1 MRIQSN
7 SKFDVLLVACED
19 EENLGVRYIASYLN
33 AFGVMSR
40 IVPFGISYRSRL
52 LELARTGRPKI
63 VGFSL
68 IHQRMLPE
76 FASLIDF
83 LRRNGVEAHF
93 TIGGHFPTIA
103 PLSVLRAIP
112 GLDTVI
118 RHEGEETMLELYQRL
133 THNGS
138 LAAIKGLVYRKK
150 GSAISNP
157 PRPLFSNLDSLPFPL
172 RDQRIQKHRG
182 IGVCSLI
189 ASRGCFHNCSF
200 CSVRQFFSEAPGHK
214 RRSRTPENVVKEMVE
229 LHNRGIRVFIFK
241 DDDLGC
247 GSPAQRT
254 WMRDFAKELRAKNLF
269 DDILWRVSCRPDE
282 VDRELL
288 DELREVGLR
297 IVYMG
302 IESGS
307 NQGLRTF
314 KKGFDVDEA
323 FHALSILRKL
333 GLRYEYGFMLF
344 DPYSTLETIKES
356 IEFLTKA
363 FGDGGATV
371 RFTKMFP
378 YAGTP
383 IGKRLN
389 REGRLRGDPAFP
401 DYDFIDPRVG
411 LLEVFISQAFHEAFF
426 SNNGLVRYLQEAS
439 FDCAILERFLAD
451 KYDTREYNKSIRK
464 LTTRFNHSAL
474 DTMMMALS
482 LLAESG
488 YEKTLACWYVMEQ
501 LMRQELDAQQRLKT
515 ELLDLS
521 PKLARDSRSSL
532 SGQRNRLLNRARVL
546 V

>member
-1 MRIQSN
+1 MRFQS
-7 SKFDVLLVACED
+7 SSEFDVLLVACED

-33 AFGVMSR
+33 AFGVTSR
-40 IVPFGISYRSRL
+40 VVPFGISYRNRL
-52 LELARTGRPKI
+52 LKLARTGKPEI

-68 IHQRMLPE
+68 IHQRMLPD
-76 FASLIDF
+76 FTSLIDF
-83 LRRNGVEAHF
+83 LRRNGIKAHF

-103 PLSVLRAIP
+103 PLSILRAIP

-133 THNGS
+133 TSNGS
-138 LAAIKGLVYRKK
+138 LAAIKGLVYRKN
-150 GSAISNP
+150 GSTMSNP
-157 PRPLFSNLDSLPFPL
+157 PRPLFSNLDCLPFPL
-172 RDQRIQKHRG
+172 RNQRIQKHRG

-189 ASRGCFHNCSF
+189 ASRGCVHNCSF
-200 CSVRQFFSEAPGHK
+200 CSVRQFFREAPGQK

-247 GSPAQRT
+247 SSPAQRT
-254 WMRDFAKELRAKNLF
+254 WVRNFAEELRAKNLY

-282 VDRELL
+282 VDCELF
-288 DELREVGLR
+288 DELKDVGLR

-307 NQGLRTF
+307 NQGLKTF
-314 KKGFDVDEA
+314 KKGFDVDEGL
-323 FHALSILRKL
+323 HALSTLRKL

-344 DPYSTLETIKES
+344 DPDSTLETIRES

-383 IGKRLN
+383 IARRLD
-389 REGRLRGDPAFP
+389 REGRLRGDLVFP

-426 SNNGLVRYLQEAS
+426 GNYGVVRYLQEAS

-451 KYDTREYNKSIRK
+451 KYDTREYKKNIRK

-474 DTMMMALS
+474 DTMTMALR
-482 LLAESG
+482 LMAESG
-488 YEKTLACWYVMEQ
+488 YEEALGRWNDMEQ
-501 LMRQELDAQQRLKT
+501 LMLQEIDAQQHLKT
-515 ELLDLS
+515 ELLDLT
-521 PKLARDSRSSL
+521 PKLARNSANSL
-532 SGQRNRLLNRARVL
+532 SEQRNRPLNRARVL